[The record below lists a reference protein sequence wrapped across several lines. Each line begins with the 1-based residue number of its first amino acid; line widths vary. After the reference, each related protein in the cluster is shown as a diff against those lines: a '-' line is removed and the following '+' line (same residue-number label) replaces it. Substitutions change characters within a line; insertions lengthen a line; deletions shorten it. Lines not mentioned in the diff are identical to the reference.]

1 MNNKLLKIIND
12 NENLIHKITHY
23 FTNYPSK
30 EDLFQVGCIGLIKA
44 YHNYKDEYN
53 TKFTTYAYPYILGE
67 IKKYVRED
75 RGIKIS
81 RDITKLNLK
90 IEKANLILTQKLMRV
105 PTIKE
110 LSQYLDIDEYYI
122 SEALN
127 SNNVVQSL
135 DEPINDNG
143 KELTLYD
150 TISNVDSMDLDT
162 LLALKQELS
171 LLDKNEYQIIN
182 ERYLHDKTQSEVA
195 HILGTN
201 QVQVSRNEQKILTK
215 LKDKLVA

>member
-1 MNNKLLKIIND
+1 MNNELLKLIKD
-12 NENLIHKITHY
+12 NENLIYKITHY

-44 YHNYKDEYN
+44 YHNYNNQFN

-67 IKKYVRED
+67 IKKYIRED
-75 RGIKIS
+75 KGIKIS
-81 RDITKLNLK
+81 RDIIKLNLK

-105 PTIKE
+105 PTIQE
-110 LSQYLDIDEYYI
+110 LSSYLGFNEYYI

-127 SNNVVQSL
+127 SNNVIQSL
-135 DEPINDNG
+135 DEPIIDNG

-150 TISNVDSMDLDT
+150 TVSNMENMDIDM
-162 LLALKQELS
+162 LLVLKQELS
-171 LLDKNEYQIIN
+171 QLN
-182 ERYLHDKTQSEVA
+182 ERDYKIIRGRYLEDKTQTELA
-195 HILGTN
+195 KNLGIN
-201 QVQVSRNEQKILTK
+201 QVQVSRQEQKILTK